1 MLKLYSAP
9 RTRSF
14 RVAWLLEELEVDYE
28 LVQGE
33 FKRTGSSFYIQQ
45 TPTGKFPTLDDDGFI
60 MIESCAIAEYL
71 MEKYGDHGLRPTK
84 GTTQYGEYLQ
94 WMYFADA
101 TAFAPLGIVVWLTLY
116 RDDAEE
122 NQELINDARE
132 RAGSGF
138 QYLEQALENKTWLLG
153 DHFTAADIM
162 MSFTLMSAEA
172 LKILPAFPGLTAYLE
187 RLRAREKFDVAIAK
201 TGN

>member
-14 RVAWLLEELEVDYE
+14 RVAWLLEELGIDYE
-28 LVQGE
+28 LIQGE
-33 FKRTGSSFYIQQ
+33 FQRTGSSFYIQK

-71 MEKYGDHGLRPTK
+71 MDKYGDQGLRPER

-101 TAFAPLGIVVWLTLY
+101 TAFAPLGIVVWLSVY
-116 RDDAEE
+116 RDDAAD
-122 NQELINDARE
+122 NQALIKDAVE
-132 RAGSGF
+132 RARSGF
-138 QYLEQALENKTWLLG
+138 QYLEQALKDNRYLLG
-153 DHFTAADIM
+153 DQLSAADIM

-172 LKILPAFPGLTAYLE
+172 LQILEAFPRLSDYLA
-187 RLRAREKFDVAIAK
+187 RLRSLETFGITLEK